1 MNSKEKWWVR
11 FRNYLRDVRN
21 EAKRVTWPSR
31 KEVANTTLVVIL
43 AVVFFGFYL
52 FLWDVIFS
60 WILTRVET
68 LLR

>member
-11 FRNYLRDVRN
+11 FWNYLRDVRL
-21 EAKRVTWPSR
+21 EAKKVTWPSR
-31 KEVANTTLVVIL
+31 KEVTNTTIVVIL

>member
-1 MNSKEKWWVR
+1 MNSKERWWKR
-11 FRNYLRDVRN
+11 FINYLRDVRN
-21 EAKRVTWPSR
+21 EAKKVTWPSR
-31 KEVANTTLVVIL
+31 REVINTTLVVIM

-60 WILTRVET
+60 WILTKVET

>member
-1 MNSKEKWWVR
+1 MDSKERWWKR
-11 FRNYLRDVRN
+11 FFNYLREVRT
-21 EAKRVTWPSR
+21 EAKKVTWPSR
-31 KEVANTTLVVIL
+31 KEVTNTTLVVIL
-43 AVVFFGFYL
+43 AVIFFGFYL

>member
-11 FRNYLRDVRN
+11 FWNYLRDVRL
-21 EAKRVTWPSR
+21 EAKKVTWPSR
-31 KEVANTTLVVIL
+31 KEVTNTTLVVIL

-52 FLWDVIFS
+52 FLWDIIFS
-60 WILTRVET
+60 WILTKVET

>member
-1 MNSKEKWWVR
+1 MDSKEKWWKR
-11 FRNYLRDVRN
+11 FFNYLREVRT
-21 EAKRVTWPSR
+21 EAKKVTWPSR
-31 KEVANTTLVVIL
+31 KEVTNTTLVVIL
-43 AVVFFGFYL
+43 AVIFFGFYL